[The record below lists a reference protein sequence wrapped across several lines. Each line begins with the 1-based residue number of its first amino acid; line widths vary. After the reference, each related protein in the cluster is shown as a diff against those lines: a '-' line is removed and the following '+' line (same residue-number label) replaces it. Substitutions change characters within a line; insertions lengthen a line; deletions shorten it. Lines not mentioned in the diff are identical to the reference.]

1 VHFAETLPLA
11 GLAPSIGTVGD
22 AWDNA
27 VAATTKGP

>member
-1 VHFAETLPLA
+1 MLPLA

-27 VAATTKGP
+27 VAATTKGL